1 LAKELG
7 KMLQVEQVLQG
18 HYQLKQKLGQ
28 NAGRQTWLAE
38 DLQTKPSEKV
48 IVKLLAFGGDIQ
60 WDDLKLFEREAQ
72 ILKHL
77 KHPRIPQYR
86 DYFSINDRVLWFGL
100 VQEYIPGTSLKEL
113 LTTGKRFT
121 EKEVREIAE
130 SLLNILSYLHE
141 SNPPV
146 LHRDIKP
153 SNVILGENKQIY
165 LVDFGAVQDKA
176 ATEGATFTVVGTY
189 GYAPLEQFGGR
200 TVPASDLYALG
211 ATLIHLLTGVPPAD
225 LPQKDLRIHFSD
237 RTNASI
243 KFIQWIEKL
252 TEPSL
257 EKRFTKAEEA
267 LNSLKNNRNY
277 SLPVKKAVQPQ
288 KNRIKLNHSPYGLS
302 IQLPS
307 RKLSFGEA
315 ISIVLIVIL
324 LFNLGLSSLLLIF
337 HTVLFADTFSF
348 GIHSMLLLLWFLL
361 GYRFLLNKFGY
372 QTITFKAQSFLIE
385 KWLFHY
391 CVEQKKGS
399 IKDIQDVF
407 QSVQI
412 SHNRSFQANGK
423 EEEMVTIQT
432 TDKRYSF
439 GLGLSAMECLWLAQ
453 EIKDW
458 LTSR

>member
-1 LAKELG
+1 
-7 KMLQVEQVLQG
+7 MLQVEQVLQG
-18 HYQLKQKLGQ
+18 RYQLKEKLGQ

-38 DLQTKPSEKV
+38 DLKNKPSEKV

-77 KHPRIPQYR
+77 KHPQIPQYR
-86 DYFSINDRVLWFGL
+86 DYFSVDDRVLWFGL
-100 VQEYIPGTSLKEL
+100 VQQYIPGASLKEL
-113 LTTGKRFT
+113 LKIGKRFT
-121 EKEVREIAE
+121 EKEVRQIAE

-141 SNPPV
+141 LNPPV
-146 LHRDIKP
+146 FHRDIKP
-153 SNVILGENKQIY
+153 SNIILGKNKQIY

-176 ATEGATFTVVGTY
+176 TVEGATFTVVGTY

-211 ATLIHLLTGVPPAD
+211 ATLIHLLTGISPAD
-225 LPQKDLRIHFSD
+225 LPQRDLRIHFSD
-237 RTNASI
+237 RTNAHT

-267 LNSLKNNRNY
+267 LKSLKNNRVY
-277 SLPVKKAVQPQ
+277 SLPVKKLIQPQ
-288 KNRIKLNHSPYGLS
+288 QNRIKVNRSQYGLF
-302 IQLPS
+302 IKLPS
-307 RKLSFGEA
+307 KKLSFGE
-315 ISIVLIVIL
+315 IIGSVIIL
-324 LFNLGLSSLLLIF
+324 LLLSHLGLFSIFGVIQAMLISSAL
-337 HTVLFADTFSF
+337 SF
-348 GIHSMLLLLWFLL
+348 TLYSLLLLLWVLL
-361 GYRFLLNKFGY
+361 GYRFLIEKFGY

-385 KWLFHY
+385 KWLLNY
-391 CVEQKKGS
+391 CATQKKGYIS
-399 IKDIQDVF
+399 DIQDVF

-412 SHNRSFQANGK
+412 THNSSFSAEGK

-432 TDKRYSF
+432 IDKRYSF
-439 GLGLSAMECLWLAQ
+439 ALGLSAIECLWLAQ

-458 LTSR
+458 LNSR